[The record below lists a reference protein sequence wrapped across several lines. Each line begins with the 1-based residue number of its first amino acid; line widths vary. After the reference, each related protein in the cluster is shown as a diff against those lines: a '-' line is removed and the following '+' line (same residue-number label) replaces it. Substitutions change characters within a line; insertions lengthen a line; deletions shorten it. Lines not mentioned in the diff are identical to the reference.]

1 MGTLYIVSTPI
12 GNLADMTERGGT
24 TLRSADRLL
33 AEDTRRA
40 RTLLSHLGIHT
51 RPLSLHAHNEARRV
65 RQLLGW
71 LDEGLDV
78 ALISDAGT
86 PLVSDPGERAVAM
99 AAEAGH
105 DVVPIPGA
113 SAILAG
119 LVASGLPCSTFTFHG
134 FLPRST
140 KKRDSVL
147 ERIRTS
153 PETAVV
159 FEAPSRLVSLLEAL
173 DARLPAG
180 RRLAVC
186 REMTKVHEEVRR
198 GTAAELARYYTD
210 APPRGE
216 VTVVIAGGED
226 GAVATADDL
235 VEMAREAL
243 SDGLSPTAAA
253 KSVARRTG
261 VSRSDAYDAVKE
273 VRSRSRAGGG
283 EEE

>member
-1 MGTLYIVSTPI
+1 M
-12 GNLADMTERGGT
+12 
-24 TLRSADRLL
+24 
-33 AEDTRRA
+33 
-40 RTLLSHLGIHT
+40 
-51 RPLSLHAHNEARRV
+51 
-65 RQLLGW
+65 
-71 LDEGLDV
+71 

-180 RRLAVC
+180 RRVAVC

-216 VTVVIAGGED
+216 VTVVIAGGEA

-243 SDGLSPTAAA
+243 SEGLSPTAAA

-261 VSRSDAYDAVKE
+261 VSRSEAYDAVKE